1 MTDNQTSRVSDPKLL
16 VSHSSL
22 PASPVSIFLLSS
34 GGTAAILQTRM
45 IITANLMRIV
55 VAVGRKTLV
64 LLSV

>member
-22 PASPVSIFLLSS
+22 PASPLFIFLLSS
-34 GGTAAILQTRM
+34 GGIAAILQTRM